1 MAQAPRSSYGDGEG
15 DNQSFIGAAAAAAAT
30 SSNTTNINNTNNTN
44 NGQSSN
50 PCSININKSSSSKS
64 KSKSKSNSSSQ
75 SRSSIHTNACIHY
88 IVSATYDG
96 CIKVF
101 ENRKWRWINGTKRK
115 NKFPTNELRMH
126 SRRLDGFIGGACNN
140 KWKSVDF
147 IIQRFFIT
155 VLGGRVLLTM
165 YFYLLHIRY
174 FYLLLILATFIC
186 YLVRTSYFYLLLN
199 VFLLLGWFLPTSLSL
214 SIFLN

>member
-1 MAQAPRSSYGDGEG
+1 
-15 DNQSFIGAAAAAAAT
+15 
-30 SSNTTNINNTNNTN
+30 
-44 NGQSSN
+44 
-50 PCSININKSSSSKS
+50 
-64 KSKSKSNSSSQ
+64 
-75 SRSSIHTNACIHY
+75 
-88 IVSATYDG
+88 
-96 CIKVF
+96 VF

-174 FYLLLILATFIC
+174 FYLLLISYF
-186 YLVRTSYFYLLLN
+186 YLVRTSYFYLLLH
-199 VFLLLGWFLPTSLSL
+199 VICFLVGFYPLPFPFQSFWFSS
-214 SIFLN
+214 FGGKGCWNLNKRCSESYPYS